1 MTILGNKSFADRLNA
16 TKSVFQKALEDAK
29 ALELEMAAKVV
40 EKNKQIEAINA
51 EIADINSVSSET
63 DRFISNLEGLV

>member
-51 EIADINSVSSET
+51 EIADIN
-63 DRFISNLEGLV
+63 FC

>member
-51 EIADINSVSSET
+51 EIADINFCKFR
-63 DRFISNLEGLV
+63 D

>member
-51 EIADINSVSSET
+51 EIADINSVKFR
-63 DRFISNLEGLV
+63 D